1 MVDALKDYIERTTC
15 NDKKALKFVEK
26 QLKEFRINEEI
37 QYVLLEIAK
46 QFGIVFSD
54 SARFFFENFDR
65 NIHTIFIEDD
75 DESLGELLFNHLYI
89 SKIPSD
95 VFQDIKPFVD
105 FESFAHSTCADR
117 FTHYYLENG
126 KVAFVKSDEL

>member
-1 MVDALKDYIERTTC
+1 MVDELKDYIERTTC
-15 NDKKALKFVEK
+15 NNKKALKFVEK

-54 SARFFFENFDR
+54 GARFFFENFDR
-65 NIHTIFIEDD
+65 NIRTIAIGND
-75 DESLGELLFNHLYI
+75 DESLGEWLFSYLYT
-89 SKIPSD
+89 SRMPSD
-95 VFQDIKPFVD
+95 VLQDIRPFVD
-105 FESFAHSTCADR
+105 FESFANSTCADG

>member
-15 NDKKALKFVEK
+15 NDKKALRFVEK
-26 QLKEFRINEEI
+26 QLKEFRISEEI

-65 NIHTIFIEDD
+65 NIHTIFIGDD
-75 DESLGELLFNHLYI
+75 DESLGELLFSYLYT
-89 SKIPSD
+89 SKMPSD
-95 VFQDIKPFVD
+95 VFQDIRPFVD
-105 FESFAHSTCADR
+105 FESFAHSTCAEG
-117 FTHYYLENG
+117 FTHYYLENE

>member
-26 QLKEFRINEEI
+26 QLKEFRISEEI

-46 QFGIVFSD
+46 QFGIVYSD

-65 NIHTIFIEDD
+65 NIHTIFIGDD
-75 DESLGELLFNHLYI
+75 DESLGELLFSYLYT
-89 SKIPSD
+89 SKMPSD
-95 VFQDIKPFVD
+95 VFQDIRPFVD
-105 FESFAHSTCADR
+105 FESFAHSTCAEG

>member
-1 MVDALKDYIERTTC
+1 MIDALKYYIEETTC
-15 NDKKALKFVEK
+15 NDKKALKFVEE
-26 QLKEFRINEEI
+26 QLKEFHISEEI

-65 NIHTIFIEDD
+65 NIHTILIGEDD
-75 DESLGELLFNHLYI
+75 ETLGELLFNDLYI
-89 SKIPSD
+89 SKIPFD
-95 VFQDIKPFVD
+95 VLQDIKCFMD
-105 FESFAHSTCADR
+105 FESFTHSTCADG
-117 FTHYYLENG
+117 FTYYQLENG

>member
-1 MVDALKDYIERTTC
+1 MVDALKYYIERTTC
-15 NDKKALKFVEK
+15 NDKKALRFVEK
-26 QLKEFRINEEI
+26 QLKEFRISEEM

-46 QFGIVFSD
+46 QFAIMFSD

-65 NIHTIFIEDD
+65 NIHTILIGDD
-75 DESLGELLFNHLYI
+75 DESLGELLFSYLYR
-89 SKIPSD
+89 SKIPFD
-95 VFQDIKPFVD
+95 VIHDIKPFMD
-105 FESFAHSTCADR
+105 FESFSYSTCADG

>member
-26 QLKEFRINEEI
+26 QLKEFRISEEI

-46 QFGIVFSD
+46 QFGIMFSD
-54 SARFFFENFDR
+54 SARWFFENFDR
-65 NIHTIFIEDD
+65 NIHTIFIGND
-75 DESLGELLFNHLYI
+75 DESLGKLLFNHLYTPKV
-89 SKIPSD
+89 SFD
-95 VFQDIKPFVD
+95 VLQDIKRFMN
-105 FESFAHSTCADR
+105 FESFAHSTCADG